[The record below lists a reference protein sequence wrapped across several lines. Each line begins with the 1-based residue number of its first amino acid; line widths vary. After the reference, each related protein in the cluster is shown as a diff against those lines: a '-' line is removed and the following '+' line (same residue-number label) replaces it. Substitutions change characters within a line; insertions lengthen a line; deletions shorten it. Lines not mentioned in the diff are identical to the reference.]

1 MNLIKHFLLDAAE
14 RAASTFVQT
23 LVVVLF
29 AAGVSVMGNPN
40 WSVALLA
47 GAIAAAVSVLT
58 SLASLPL
65 PALPAWPDLA
75 LRVVKTFLQSFVGAL
90 AVSSYIHVNWA
101 GALATALP
109 VALLA
114 LVKGVT
120 AMSVPGTVPGASLAP
135 APKPAAPAPAP
146 RLGQSFAD
154 PGITH

>member
-1 MNLIKHFLLDAAE
+1 MTFKTFIVDAVE

-29 AAGVSVMGNPN
+29 AAGVSVIGNPE
-40 WSVALLA
+40 WLVALLA

-65 PALPAWPDLA
+65 PTLPPWPDLA
-75 LRVVKTFLQSFVGAL
+75 LRIAKTFLQSFVGAL
-90 AVSSYIHVNWA
+90 AVSDYIHVNWA

-114 LVKGVT
+114 LVKGVA
-120 AMSVPGTVPGASLAP
+120 AMGVPGTAPGASLTPVTAV
-135 APKPAAPAPAP
+135 KI
-146 RLGQSFAD
+146 GQSFAD
-154 PGITH
+154 PGKAS